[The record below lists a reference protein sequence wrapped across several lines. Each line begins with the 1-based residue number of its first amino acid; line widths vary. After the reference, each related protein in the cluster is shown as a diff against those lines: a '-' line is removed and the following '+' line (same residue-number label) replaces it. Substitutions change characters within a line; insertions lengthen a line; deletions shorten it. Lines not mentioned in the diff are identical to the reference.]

1 MYRNDA
7 PKGSSWHYR
16 AIQPNLADTADLA
29 QSMDEQANCGKIDA
43 NDRIVGRV
51 LEMAEYQGYEI
62 IKNSESEKWEVFWKG
77 KKVKG
82 EFLREAD
89 AEEWIDD
96 QFPSHRF

>member
-7 PKGSSWHYR
+7 PDGSSWHYR
-16 AIQPNLADTADLA
+16 ALQPSLADTADLA

-43 NDRIVGRV
+43 NDSAVGRV

-62 IKNSESEKWEVFWKG
+62 SKNPESEKWEVFWKG
-77 KKVKG
+77 KKVRG

>member
-1 MYRNDA
+1 MHRRHHRGTIA
-7 PKGSSWHYR
+7 LPS
-16 AIQPNLADTADLA
+16 LALVDTADLA
-29 QSMDEQANCGKIDA
+29 QSMDESANRVKIGA
-43 NDRIVGRV
+43 NDNAVGRV

-62 IKNSESEKWEVFWKG
+62 IKNPENEKWEVFWQG

-82 EFLREAD
+82 EFLRQAD

>member
-1 MYRNDA
+1 M
-7 PKGSSWHYR
+7 G
-16 AIQPNLADTADLA
+16 Q
-29 QSMDEQANCGKIDA
+29 QANSGKIDA
-43 NDRIVGRV
+43 NDGAVGRV

-62 IKNSESEKWEVFWKG
+62 IKNPESEKWEVFWKG